1 MMLLSSVYQP
11 RQDAAELET
20 PVNNRT
26 DIVTLA
32 DYEAT
37 ALRFIAN
44 AFEALEQE
52 TALGREQ
59 ARLFSDRV
67 MDLIKMHPRLNV
79 HGGIV
84 RERWLDLQKARY
96 SFTLPTINVEIAK
109 VEQ

>member
-32 DYEAT
+32 DYEAI

-44 AFEALEQE
+44 AFEALEKGTQHGRE
-52 TALGREQ
+52 TA
-59 ARLFSDRV
+59 RLYSDQVLLQFSR
-67 MDLIKMHPRLNV
+67 MPELNRQ
-79 HGGIV
+79 GGIV
-84 RERWLDLQKARY
+84 RERWLDLQEARY
-96 SFTLPTINVEIAK
+96 ASIPTVNVEIEK
-109 VEQ
+109 VER